1 MLTRIYVYRR
11 FVIIHDGGRDE
22 FTVTRYPS
30 QDAILHTIDKLMGVF
45 PIHILRSV

>member
-1 MLTRIYVYRR
+1 MLTSIYVYKR
-11 FVIIHDGGRDE
+11 FVIIHNGGTDE
-22 FTVTRYPS
+22 FTVTRYNT